1 MAELIAGRRR
11 IMSKLLR
18 DKKLGIIHA
27 ALITT
32 RAVQKYIDEII
43 PEVEVVHWV
52 DDTIQNTNFACEPG
66 VIPRKNYAK
75 FVQAALSQQEYGV
88 DLILLAC
95 STFNRAVEFARPM
108 IDTPLLQIDR
118 PMMDLAVQDGRRIGL
133 LATVPTTVPSSER
146 LLRAAAEDAGKKIEI
161 KTRLCSEA
169 FKVLKAGNPDK
180 HNDMLLEEIDAL
192 SGEVDAIVMAQLSM
206 SALEPRLTRTKV
218 PVYNSGRTA
227 FLKIRKI
234 LEALV

>member
-1 MAELIAGRRR
+1 MKKDLTG
-11 IMSKLLR
+11 
-18 DKKLGIIHA
+18 KKLGIIHA

-66 VIPRKNYAK
+66 IIPKRNYAK
-75 FVQAALSQQEYGV
+75 FVQAALSQEEYGV

-95 STFNRAVEFARPM
+95 STFNRAAELARPM
-108 IDTPLLQIDR
+108 VNKPLLQIDR
-118 PMMDLAVQDGRRIGL
+118 PMMDLAVRDGRRIGL
-133 LATVPTTVPSSER
+133 LATVPTTVPASER
-146 LLRAAAEDAGKKIEI
+146 LLRAAAEEAGKVIEI

-169 FKVLKAGNPDK
+169 FQILKAGNPGK
-180 HNDMLLEEIDAL
+180 HNEILLEEIARL
-192 SGEVDAIVMAQLSM
+192 SDEVDAIVMAQVSM
-206 SALEPRLTRTKV
+206 TALEPFLVDTKV

-227 FLKIRKI
+227 FDRVRQI
-234 LEALV
+234 LEAQA